1 MARFQG
7 WRRRHSKKPIE
18 PLLLRSPDGRFG
30 ISIPASVLER
40 LLLLCGEALPKET
53 GGILIGRYNDSLD
66 VALVSRATPAPPD
79 SVSGPTWFSRGT
91 RGLSSL
97 LKGLWKERQYYLGE
111 WHFHPQADPTP
122 SPTDE
127 GQLCDISADRN
138 YHCATPL
145 LLIMGGNPKE
155 IWAARAFAF
164 PRAES
169 RVELL

>member
-1 MARFQG
+1 MARLQG
-7 WRRRHSKKPIE
+7 WRRRHSTPAVE

-30 ISIPASVLER
+30 ISIPACVLEGI
-40 LLLLCGEALPKET
+40 LLLCREAFPKET

-66 VALVSRATPAPPD
+66 VALVSRATPPPPD
-79 SVSGPTWFSRGT
+79 SVGGPTWFSRGT

-97 LKGLWKERQYYLGE
+97 LKGLWKEKQYYLGE
-111 WHFHPQADPTP
+111 WHFHPEADPAP

-127 GQLCDISADRN
+127 GQLCEISVNRN

-145 LLIMGGNPKE
+145 LLIMGGNPQD

-164 PRAES
+164 PRTEK
-169 RVELL
+169 RVELS